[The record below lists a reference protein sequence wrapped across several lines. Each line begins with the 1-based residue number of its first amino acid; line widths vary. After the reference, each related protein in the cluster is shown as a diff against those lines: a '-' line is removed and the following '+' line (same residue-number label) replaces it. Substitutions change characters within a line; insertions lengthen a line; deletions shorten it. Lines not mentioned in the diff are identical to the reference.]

1 MAAAGDWHCQ
11 PVVVVVE
18 ADGCSAAQAAKAAF
32 TVGLD

>member
-1 MAAAGDWHCQ
+1 MYRQ